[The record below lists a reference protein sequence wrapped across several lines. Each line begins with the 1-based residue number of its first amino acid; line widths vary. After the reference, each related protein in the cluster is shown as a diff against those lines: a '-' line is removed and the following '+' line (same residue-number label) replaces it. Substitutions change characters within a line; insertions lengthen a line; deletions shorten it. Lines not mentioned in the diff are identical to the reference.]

1 MPNASAY
8 GGKVLIS
15 VLLGTFTVSLNNSAL
30 IRRWWLTVLLVS
42 LMPLGSITL
51 AADDAHA
58 GRSVA
63 NAFGDTRIP
72 DTPQRVVTLYQ
83 GATDSAVAL
92 GITPVGVV
100 DSWLERPMYRYL
112 RETLAGVEH
121 VGLETQ
127 PNLEKVAW
135 LDPDL
140 IVATRFRHER
150 VRSLLEKI
158 APTVATATV
167 FDFEATLTLMAEA
180 TGREAR
186 ARELLQDWDDRVAD
200 FRHRIADALGD
211 GWPQKAA
218 VVRFKSDH
226 VRIYSTG
233 FAGSILSELGFEQPG
248 SVHDQGWGMKL
259 TSEEN
264 IPVMNADVIFVLL
277 EPDDPAIAQNYRHWT
292 AHPLWQRLDAVQN
305 ERVFEV
311 DAVNWIMGGGIL
323 AANAMLDDLYAHYG
337 LAPHR
342 ESATPV
348 PDTQAGMTS
357 SDAAP
362 AASCADDTAVVSH
375 TRDEE
380 PGAC

>member
-1 MPNASAY
+1 MKTRAP
-8 GGKVLIS
+8 
-15 VLLGTFTVSLNNSAL
+15 T
-30 IRRWWLTVLLVS
+30 RRRWLTVLLVS
-42 LMPLGSITL
+42 LMPLGSIPL
-51 AADDAHA
+51 AANDTE
-58 GRSVA
+58 GMRIVPSE
-63 NAFGDTRIP
+63 FGDTVIP
-72 DTPQRVVTLYQ
+72 ATPQRIVTLYQ

-100 DSWLERPMYRYL
+100 DSWLEKPMYRYL
-112 RETLAGVEH
+112 RDALAGVEH

-150 VRSLLEKI
+150 VRPLLEKI
-158 APTVATATV
+158 APTVATGTV
-167 FDFEATLTLMAEA
+167 FDFKATLALMAEA
-180 TGREAR
+180 TGRESR
-186 ARELLQDWDDRVAD
+186 ARELLQDWNDRMAD
-200 FRHRIADALGD
+200 FRHRIADQLGD

-233 FAGSILSELGFEQPG
+233 FAGSILNELGFEQPD

-292 AHPLWQRLDAVQN
+292 SHLLWQRLDAVQN

-323 AANAMLDDLYAHYG
+323 AANAMLDDLYRHYG
-337 LAPHR
+337 LDNLR
-342 ESATPV
+342 GSATIA
-348 PDTQAGMTS
+348 PDTPSGVASSAACAGDT
-357 SDAAP
+357 AAVSHARDEGP
-362 AASCADDTAVVSH
+362 AAC
-375 TRDEE
+375 
-380 PGAC
+380 